1 MYRLLSFEETRTPI
15 ISTLPMRKKK
25 KKMKLLGTKND
36 PLALLG
42 NLISSTFK
50 LKSIIL
56 QNSISPA
63 DKLETL
69 ICLSAYLTPT
79 AIAQIK

>member
-1 MYRLLSFEETRTPI
+1 
-15 ISTLPMRKKK
+15 MRKKK

-36 PLALLG
+36 PLAFLG
-42 NLISSTFK
+42 NLITSTFK

-56 QNSISPA
+56 QNLISPA

-69 ICLSAYLTPT
+69 IYYVCQLTWLP
-79 AIAQIK
+79 QPLLRSGN